1 MCNIIKVHSSYRDG
15 ELLSSASRSVLI
27 NVVSLESMK
36 ALEGPNLVLM
46 FVLTVVF
53 PVILVLLVGKGIPN
67 NFIFLNLILVIPI
80 FQFCSYVCPSPSPL
94 RRHQA

>member
-1 MCNIIKVHSSYRDG
+1 MHSFCRDG
-15 ELLSSASRSVLI
+15 ELLSRASRSVLI

-53 PVILVLLVGKGIPN
+53 PVILVLLVGNQG
-67 NFIFLNLILVIPI
+67 NFYFV
-80 FQFCSYVCPSPSPL
+80 
-94 RRHQA
+94 

>member
-1 MCNIIKVHSSYRDG
+1 MCNIIKIKMHSSYRDG

-53 PVILVLLVGKGIPN
+53 PVILVLLVGTRIVIL
-67 NFIFLNLILVIPI
+67 FIGL
-80 FQFCSYVCPSPSPL
+80 
-94 RRHQA
+94 